1 MFFLKNNFTY
11 KIYLQYLLYHI
22 KAPLLLLP
30 PSLPPSLQVCEKEK
44 LLTERN
50 QLKAC
55 MGELWENFSCLTQ
68 EVCRDVPLS
77 PEQVQSLHHYCPV
90 LRPANS
96 TGAGGG
102 GASARR
108 QPKAAAAAAA
118 AMAAASIDLTTRS
131 ASATPEPRLLG
142 SPGPSEGE
150 GDAAAAVRNG
160 RADRDTDGGAGGGG
174 GEYGKSHKSNN
185 HTVTVDF
192 CQEMTEKCTT
202 DEQPRKDST
211 K

>member
-1 MFFLKNNFTY
+1 M
-11 KIYLQYLLYHI
+11 
-22 KAPLLLLP
+22 
-30 PSLPPSLQVCEKEK
+30 CEKEK

-96 TGAGGG
+96 TA
-102 GASARR
+102 AAAAHR
-108 QPKAAAAAAA
+108 QPKATAAAA
-118 AMAAASIDLTTRS
+118 AMAAVAAASIDLTTRS

-142 SPGPSEGE
+142 SPGPSEGDE
-150 GDAAAAVRNG
+150 DTAARNG
-160 RADRDTDGGAGGGG
+160 GADRDTDGS
-174 GEYGKSHKSNN
+174 EYGKSQKSNN

>member
-1 MFFLKNNFTY
+1 M
-11 KIYLQYLLYHI
+11 
-22 KAPLLLLP
+22 APPHRL
-30 PSLPPSLQVCEKEK
+30 SLLQVCEKEK

-96 TGAGGG
+96 
-102 GASARR
+102 AS
-108 QPKAAAAAAA
+108 AAAAGHQPKPAAPSPNTTT
-118 AMAAASIDLTTRS
+118 SIDLTTRS
-131 ASATPEPRLLG
+131 GSATPEPSFHG
-142 SPGPSEGE
+142 SPGPSESE
-150 GDAAAAVRNG
+150 PDTAVRNG
-160 RADRDTDGGAGGGG
+160 ADRDTDGQDA
-174 GEYGKSHKSNN
+174 GEYAKSEKSN